1 MSTGPRE
8 GRGATRIECNIQGQ
22 VGQLS
27 SIGSAQIRQS
37 QGMCMHAAL
46 IKLKKIRPSESVL
59 EEAFHDEA
67 VVGASEQGLR
77 KRIDHSNPRVR
88 QKSPGLGN
96 PRTRGETTA
105 AIVGALDERS
115 RCANLELHVL
125 QPC

>member
-8 GRGATRIECNIQGQ
+8 GRGATRIEHNIQGQ

-27 SIGSAQIRQS
+27 SIGSAWIRQS
-37 QGMCMHAAL
+37 QGMHMHAAL

-67 VVGASEQGLR
+67 VVGAGEQGLR
-77 KRIDHSNPRVR
+77 ERIDHSNPRVR

-96 PRTRGETTA
+96 PGASSETTA
-105 AIVGALDERS
+105 AIVGALKEGS
-115 RCANLELHVL
+115 RDSNL
-125 QPC
+125 